1 MHAFRMKNG
10 RLPKP
15 WSNSDAENFL
25 RLAKGLNAASPSPI
39 EIQGSIVELF
49 SKTCAGNLVPMV
61 AVIGGTTSQEVLK
74 AVSGSFLPIKQWL
87 YFDAREC
94 LPEDLSSLTEESCQ
108 PIGSRYDGQIA
119 VFGQDM
125 QKKIF
130 KQRFLLEGCGG
141 VNSEFVQT
149 FSRMGF
155 GASPEGKMF
164 VSDKDPIER
173 SNLRRQF
180 LADWQ
185 RSSGNPPEKPIPSS
199 SKNFL
204 NKIDQETV
212 EYYFKCLVIN
222 PSFKVL
228 SEINKAVLEHSS

>member
-74 AVSGSFLPIKQWL
+74 AVSGCFLPIKQWL

-119 VFGQDM
+119 VFGQDV
-125 QKKIF
+125 QEKIF

-141 VNSEFVQT
+141 VNSEFIQT
-149 FSRMGF
+149 FSLMGL

-164 VSDKDPIER
+164 VCEKDPIER

-180 LADWQ
+180 LDDWQ
-185 RSSGNPPEKPIPSS
+185 RSSGNPPEKPILSS
-199 SKNFL
+199 TLKNLL
-204 NKIDQETV
+204 NMNDQETLK
-212 EYYFKCLVIN
+212 YYFKSLVIN
-222 PSFKVL
+222 PSF
-228 SEINKAVLEHSS
+228 